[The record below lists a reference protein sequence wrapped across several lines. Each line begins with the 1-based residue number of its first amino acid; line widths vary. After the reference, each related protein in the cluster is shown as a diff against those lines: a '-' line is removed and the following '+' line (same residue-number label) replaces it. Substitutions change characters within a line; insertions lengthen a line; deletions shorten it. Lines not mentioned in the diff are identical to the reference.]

1 MDGSHSGDE
10 QRRSAAGDVRE
21 GFGDD
26 GGARVGRP
34 DPSRGA
40 EQGAGRDD
48 EGHSLGPSSRPV
60 KEGLEGS
67 ILGDDAGETKDRAR
81 TGETSAGSEAA
92 RGLHEAGSGNEPSG
106 DDESHGSEPLKER
119 SREHETNYGGKMG
132 EPRKG

>member
-10 QRRSAAGDVRE
+10 QRRSAAGDRRE

-34 DPSRGA
+34 DPSGGA
-40 EQGAGRDD
+40 DQGAGRDD

-67 ILGDDAGETKDRAR
+67 VMDDEGDAKDRAR
-81 TGETSAGSEAA
+81 TGETNAGSEAA
-92 RGLHEAGSGNEPSG
+92 RGLHEAGSAR
-106 DDESHGSEPLKER
+106 DDDSHGSEPLEER
-119 SREHETNYGGKMG
+119 TREHETNYGGKMG